1 MDVICHQN
9 ISMDR
14 AAGTFGILLQ
24 PIEIKQIVFF
34 CKKTG
39 LAIISTLNDVQWNIG
54 NNYSGASWH
63 RTISTLTA
71 DEKQCLIVVCPL
83 FVASCS

>member
-14 AAGTFGILLQ
+14 AACTFGGVLQ
-24 PIEIKQIVFF
+24 LIEIKQIVFF
-34 CKKTG
+34 CKETG
-39 LAIISTLNDVQWNIG
+39 LVIISTLNDVKWNIG

-63 RTISTLTA
+63 GTINTLTA
-71 DEKQCLIVVCPL
+71 DEKQ
-83 FVASCS
+83 